1 MKLSNKL
8 FMLLASCGVL
18 FSACNKEDKLNPNSV
33 FVDSPIPKNALD
45 NYLYKNY
52 ILPYN
57 VEILYKYVDK
67 ESDMSYR
74 LVPAPFESSIRLSKL
89 MLYLVMEPY
98 SEVTGGKEF
107 LKNNFPKLI
116 TFTGSA
122 PIQTNGVMILG
133 TAESGTKV
141 SLYNL
146 LELNETSGKNPAFL
160 TGRFFKTVHHEFQH
174 ILNQNKPYPS
184 NFKEITG
191 TGYVEDD
198 WNAKYPNT
206 TAGIGAAIAAG
217 FISPYASK
225 ADTEDFAE
233 LYSFYVTRSQAD
245 FDAMLNVENSTAAGR
260 ALILSK
266 LAIVKN
272 YMKSEWGID
281 MDLLRANI
289 LARYPN
295 LSTFDQTTLN

>member
-1 MKLSNKL
+1 MKLNNKL
-8 FMLLASCGVL
+8 STLLTLCGVL
-18 FSACNKEDKLNPNSV
+18 FSACNKEDKLSSNSV
-33 FVDSPIPKNALD
+33 FIDSAIPKNALD
-45 NYLYKNY
+45 NYLYNNY
-52 ILPYN
+52 TLPYN

-74 LVPAPFESSIRLSKL
+74 LVPAPLESSIRLSKL
-89 MLYLVMEPY
+89 MLYLVLEPY
-98 SEVTGGKEF
+98 TEVTGSKQF

-116 TFTGSA
+116 TYTGSA

-146 LELNETSGKNPAFL
+146 LELNETTGQNPTFL

-198 WNAKYPNT
+198 WNAKYPANNP
-206 TAGIGAAIAAG
+206 GAAIAAG

-245 FDAMLNVENSTAAGR
+245 FDAMLNVENSSAAGR

-272 YMKSEWGID
+272 YMKSEWGVD
-281 MDLLRANI
+281 MDILRANI
-289 LARYPN
+289 LARYPG